1 MKDKVIRK
9 SLAEIWEVCI
19 PFNVYLGQQVPF

>member
-9 SLAEIWEVCI
+9 SVADMWKVCI